1 MKIATTGTRISS
13 EEITKKI
20 LELNATHNTWKEKLE
35 VVSKVVAEYKLRPG
49 FTSDGLALLAAYLYF
64 INSH

>member
-1 MKIATTGTRISS
+1 
-13 EEITKKI
+13 

-35 VVSKVVAEYKLRPG
+35 VVSKVVAEYKSRPG